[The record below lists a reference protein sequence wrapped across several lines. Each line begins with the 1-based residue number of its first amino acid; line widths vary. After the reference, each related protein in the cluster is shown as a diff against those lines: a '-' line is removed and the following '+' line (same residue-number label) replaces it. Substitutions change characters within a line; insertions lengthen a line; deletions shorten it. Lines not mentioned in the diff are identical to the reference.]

1 MTRFRCPGR
10 AVRMVPALAL
20 ILLLGTALAPCPAR
34 AAESANKVA
43 GLGLSFAQAAAESKS
58 MAEAAKIVATDE
70 AGDWLLDRFGGLK
83 AIQALNDFSEL
94 NDKVAEITGLMD
106 MVKSVATQLGL
117 GNYDQAA
124 IEAADAAVDKLNN
137 PAVSAVWAAAKAA
150 YESHLLVQ
158 STGAARDIEALYG
171 RVERDR
177 RLIGAV
183 GPDSPAQININS
195 DTVDYFFNDYVVTDD
210 SVRALVKSY
219 VTTHLGE
226 EWPEQS
232 WASYLGSLGTA
243 SAQDEETLALT
254 GDLRNVARGWIRT
267 LLADVN
273 KQAMVRYQEARLRQ
287 ENAKFQAF
295 AEKMRAFT
303 GNDLPRL
310 LQLYA
315 AQKVA
320 QAELPKYR
328 ELLERARGEYSRISA
343 AQGQEKFNSLPDYQ
357 QTGTRMI
364 QSLNAA
370 AAGAYRADDFTLHG
384 ELETESGRWAHLMN
398 DMQPQTWA
406 QDVYAREM
414 TAYEKELEKKDAEAR
429 AYNAKLARESTA
441 TDGSG
446 QPWGSLYDQNLPDY
460 QKVKPFITQFAID
473 GAMSRMDEVE
483 AQVLE
488 ALNRGDTAQASILRE
503 QAVVELQAEIN
514 AFYDQAVA
522 EVRKAQPKNTQL
534 GKATGDLDQWRR
546 ADLAAIETR
555 SSELLG
561 KTTPFYEILSR
572 WSGRLERYNRHLAAI
587 ERSVESY
594 PDKLWET
601 GAPELPLA
609 LHTAVGGLGEVRDL
623 GEVPYRLRLARSGL
637 ASQRVSDAGLDA
649 QAKRIE
655 QEEAFIP
662 WLDKAL
668 KDRTPERDQVFTAQ
682 DLDTIEALF
691 GADAAATIKDR
702 EKALKGILDRSRAT
716 ISRWRSNLADY
727 ANRVRTNNANLEQD
741 IAFLAA
747 KEQEM
752 EAFLL
757 LLRGNDQML
766 RMDQQGQ
773 LLPFVHLGPAGQ
785 ALAMEPYPH
794 YMNASELNRFGQD
807 WLKRLEAYPQWA
819 FVAKYFPSAH
829 DWAREA
835 AKMGFATPEEQEHI
849 VYGSGA
855 LYLKDVNKALTM
867 AGGISHTDED
877 EWTQGLE
884 DVAAL
889 LPMAVRKTASDW
901 FAVDANFK
909 LEPQALRATPT
920 GEAYA
925 ALLTRLDEVVT
936 MRAVHLE
943 QQRNAA
949 LQAEVQA
956 QQAAADQTAQE
967 AAQDLA
973 AQSMYYAMDVRVNS
987 RPVDP
992 YQGQVTVTRD
1002 ELENGRIRITA
1013 VLSET
1018 EGVEGM
1024 LLSID
1029 GGRTWDQ
1036 MPVTRDI
1043 GFEFLPAAG
1052 QRYDFVLTLKRGGAR
1067 EDVSLK
1073 LLPGAWVG
1081 YENVD
1086 YNQLVLAAVKTLA
1099 EAYETQDSAAFAR
1112 LISRDYLGNR
1122 VFLEEGVRF
1131 DFDMFSAIQL
1141 RIYVSRITVA
1151 KGYATV
1157 ETKWDKKQIPRT
1169 TGQQQATTGRTT
1181 MTFVVEDGEMKLRN
1195 LRGNLLYATLSP
1207 EVAEASGL
1215 PMAVVDEIRAARDE
1229 RTPVQ
1234 PGAGDVEDAG
1244 GVVSGSAISVRTAT
1258 IEKSTVPP
1266 TRGIDFETGT
1276 QAQPASGTADL
1287 GFEGNTLWS
1296 ENTAVF
1302 QEAGGSFEALTEAPE
1317 GGYGPLTGDPVVPGK
1332 VYAFRTT
1339 EGNYGKFVIDSS
1351 TDLGGGLFRN
1361 VLRYAVQTN
1370 GSRNIRTQ

>member
-1 MTRFRCPGR
+1 MTRFRCSGR
-10 AVRMVPALAL
+10 AARMVPALAL

-34 AAESANKVA
+34 AAEPANKAA

-58 MAEAAKIVATDE
+58 MTEAAKTVAKDE
-70 AGDWLLDRFGGLK
+70 AADWLLNQLGGVK

-94 NDKVAEITGLMD
+94 NGKVAEITGFID
-106 MVKSVATQLGL
+106 MVQSVATQLGL

-124 IEAADAAVDKLNN
+124 IEAADAAVGKLNN

-171 RVERDR
+171 IVERDR
-177 RLIGAV
+177 RIIGEV
-183 GPDSPAQININS
+183 GPNSPAQININA
-195 DTVDYFFNDYVVTDD
+195 DTVDYFFNDYVVTNE

-232 WASYLGSLGTA
+232 WASYLGSLGMT
-243 SAQDEETLALT
+243 SARDEETLALT

-295 AEKMRAFT
+295 AEKMHAFT

-310 LQLYA
+310 LQLYS

-328 ELLERARGEYSRISA
+328 ELLTRARGEYARISA
-343 AQGQEKFNSLPDYQ
+343 ALADGGFSSLPGYQ
-357 QTGTRMI
+357 QAGARML
-364 QSLNAA
+364 QDLNRA
-370 AAGAYRADDFTLHG
+370 AAGAYHAEDFTLHG
-384 ELETESGRWAHLMN
+384 ELETESGRWSLLLN
-398 DMQPQTWA
+398 SMQADTEE
-406 QDVYAREM
+406 VYAQALN
-414 TAYEKELEKKDAEAR
+414 AYEKELAKRDAEAR
-429 AYNAKLARESTA
+429 AYNATLHSK
-441 TDGSG
+441 G
-446 QPWGSLYDQNLPDY
+446 QTWGLLYTEHLSSY
-460 QKVKPFITQFAID
+460 QQVKPYIRQFAIE
-473 GAMSRMDEVE
+473 GAMARMDEVE

-488 ALNRGDTAQASILRE
+488 ALNRGDTAQASIVRE
-503 QAVVELQAEIN
+503 QAVVELQAEIK

-522 EVRKAQPKNTQL
+522 RVREAQPRNTQL
-534 GKATGDLDQWRR
+534 SKATGDLDQWRR
-546 ADLAAIETR
+546 ADLAAVEAR
-555 SSELLG
+555 SATLLE
-561 KTTPFYEILSR
+561 KTLPFYTLLSQ
-572 WSGRLERYNRHLAAI
+572 WSARLERYNRQMAVI
-587 ERSVESY
+587 EGAVESY
-594 PDKLWET
+594 PNKFWDA
-601 GAPELPLA
+601 GAVQFPLEM
-609 LHTAVGGLGEVRDL
+609 HTAVGGLGEVRDL

-637 ASQRVSDAGLDA
+637 TSRLISDAALDA

-655 QEEAFIP
+655 QEEVFIP

-668 KDRTPERDQVFTAQ
+668 KDRTPERDQVFTQQ
-682 DLDTIEALF
+682 DMRTIEALF
-691 GADAAATIKDR
+691 GDTAKTIEDR
-702 EKALKGILDRSRAT
+702 EKALERVLNSARSAIQT
-716 ISRWRSNLADY
+716 WKANLA
-727 ANRVRTNNANLEQD
+727 AHAKRVQTNNANLEQD

-747 KEQEM
+747 REQEM

-766 RMDQQGQ
+766 RMDQQGR
-773 LLPFVHLGPAGQ
+773 LLPFVHSGPAGQ

-794 YMNASELNRFGQD
+794 YMKASELQRFGQD
-807 WLKRLEAYPQWA
+807 WLQRLEAYPQWA
-819 FVAKYFPSAH
+819 FVARYFPSAVA
-829 DWAREA
+829 WAREA
-835 AKMGFATPEEQEHI
+835 AKMDFATPEEQEHV
-849 VYGSGA
+849 VYGPGA
-855 LYLKDVNKALTM
+855 LYLADVNRALTR
-867 AGGISHTDED
+867 ADGISHTDED
-877 EWTQGLE
+877 KWTQGLE
-884 DVAAL
+884 AVAAI
-889 LPMAVRKTASDW
+889 LPTAVKKTATGW
-901 FAVDANFK
+901 FTVDTTFK

-925 ALLTRLDEVVT
+925 ALLERLDEVVT
-936 MRAVHLE
+936 MRAVYLE

-949 LQAEVQA
+949 LQAELA
-956 QQAAADQTAQE
+956 GQQAAADQAAQE

-1018 EGVEGM
+1018 EGVQGM

-1099 EAYETQDSAAFAR
+1099 EAYEAQDSAAFAR

-1141 RIYVSRITVA
+1141 RIFVNRITVS
-1151 KGYATV
+1151 KGYAMVDTR
-1157 ETKWDKKQIPRT
+1157 WDKKQIPRT

-1181 MTFVVEDGEMKLRN
+1181 MTFVAEDGEMKLRN

-1244 GVVSGSAISVRTAT
+1244 GVVSGSAIAARTTT
-1258 IEKSTVPP
+1258 IDAPVAFPGRS
-1266 TRGIDFETGT
+1266 IDFETGT
-1276 QAQPASGTADL
+1276 QSAPASGTADL
-1287 GFEGNTLWS
+1287 QIEGNSLWS
-1296 ENTAVF
+1296 ANTATF
-1302 QEAGGSFEALTEAPE
+1302 QAAGGSFEALSEAPA
-1317 GGYGPLTGDPVVPGK
+1317 GGYVALLGTPVAPGT
-1332 VYAFRTT
+1332 VYAFQTT

-1351 TDLGGGLFRN
+1351 TDLGGTFRH
-1361 VLRYAVQTN
+1361 VIRYAVQTN
-1370 GSRNIRTQ
+1370 GSRNIRTP

>member
-20 ILLLGTALAPCPAR
+20 ILLLGTVLAPCPAW
-34 AAESANKVA
+34 AAERADKAA

-58 MAEAAKIVATDE
+58 MTEAAKTVAKDE
-70 AGDWLLDRFGGLK
+70 AADWLLDQLGGVK

-94 NDKVAEITGLMD
+94 NGKVAEITGLID
-106 MVKSVATQLGL
+106 MVQSVATQLGL

-124 IEAADAAVDKLNN
+124 IEAADAAVGKLNN

-171 RVERDR
+171 IVERDR
-177 RLIGAV
+177 RLIGEV
-183 GPDSPAQININS
+183 GPESPAQININA
-195 DTVDYFFNDYVVTDD
+195 DTVDYFFNDYVVTNE

-267 LLADVN
+267 LLTDVN

-287 ENAKFQAF
+287 ENARFQAF

-310 LQLYA
+310 LQLYT

-320 QAELPKYR
+320 QAELPRYR
-328 ELLERARGEYSRISA
+328 ELLARARGEYARISA
-343 AQGQEKFNSLPDYQ
+343 ALGDGGFNSLPGHQ
-357 QTGTRMI
+357 QTGARMI
-364 QSLNAA
+364 QELNQA
-370 AAGAYRADDFTLHG
+370 AAGAYHAEDFTLHG
-384 ELETESGRWAHLMN
+384 ELETESGRWSLLLN
-398 DMQPQTWA
+398 SMQADTEE
-406 QDVYAREM
+406 VYAQALS
-414 TAYEKELEKKDAEAR
+414 AYEKELAKRDEEAR
-429 AYNAKLARESTA
+429 AYNATLHSK
-441 TDGSG
+441 G
-446 QPWGSLYDQNLPDY
+446 QTWGLLYAEHLSSY
-460 QKVKPFITQFAID
+460 QQVKPYIRQFAI
-473 GAMSRMDEVE
+473 GEAMARMDEVE

-488 ALNRGDTAQASILRE
+488 ALNRGDTAQATILRE

-522 EVRKAQPKNTQL
+522 RVREAQPRNTQL
-534 GKATGDLDQWRR
+534 SKATGDLDQWRR
-546 ADLAAIETR
+546 ADLAAVEARSATLLEKTR
-555 SSELLG
+555 
-561 KTTPFYEILSR
+561 PFYTFLSQ
-572 WSGRLERYNRHLAAI
+572 WSARLERYNRQLAAI

-594 PDKLWET
+594 PEKFWET
-601 GAPELPLA
+601 GAAELPLA
-609 LHTAVGGLGEVRDL
+609 MHTAVGGLGEVRDL

-637 ASQRVSDAGLDA
+637 ASRLVSDAALDA

-662 WLDKAL
+662 WLDKRL

-682 DLDTIEALF
+682 DLRTIEALF
-691 GADAAATIKDR
+691 GVDTAKNIEDR
-702 EKALKGILDRSRAT
+702 EKTLKGVLDRSRAA
-716 ISRWRSNLADY
+716 ISTWRSTLADY
-727 ANRVRTNNANLEQD
+727 ARRVRTNNANLEQD

-766 RMDQQGQ
+766 RMDQQGR
-773 LLPFVHLGPAGQ
+773 LLPFVHPGPAGQ

-794 YMNASELNRFGQD
+794 YMNANELNRFGQD

-819 FVAKYFPSAH
+819 FVAEYFPSAE
-829 DWAREA
+829 DWAREV
-835 AKMGFATPEEQEHI
+835 AKMDFATPEEQEHV
-849 VYGSGA
+849 VYGPGA
-855 LYLKDVNKALTM
+855 LYLKDVDKALAL
-867 AGGISHTDED
+867 AGSISHTDGD
-877 EWTQGLE
+877 EWAQGLE
-884 DVAAL
+884 GVAAL
-889 LPMAVRKTASDW
+889 LPMAVRKTATDW
-901 FAVDANFK
+901 FAVDTNFK

-925 ALLTRLDEVVT
+925 RLLERLDEVVT
-936 MRAVHLE
+936 LRAAHLE
-943 QQRNAA
+943 TQRNAA
-949 LQAEVQA
+949 AQAEAQA
-956 QQAAADQTAQE
+956 QQAATDQAAQE

-987 RPVDP
+987 RAVDP

-1002 ELENGRIRITA
+1002 ELENGRIRVTA

-1029 GGRTWDQ
+1029 GGRTWDE
-1036 MPVTRDI
+1036 MAVTRDI

-1099 EAYETQDSAAFAR
+1099 EAYETQDPAAFAR

-1141 RIYVSRITVA
+1141 RIFVNRITVA

-1157 ETKWDKKQIPRT
+1157 DTKWDKKQIPRT

-1244 GVVSGSAISVRTAT
+1244 GVTSGSAISVRTAT
-1258 IEKSTVPP
+1258 VEKSTAPP
-1266 TRGIDFETGT
+1266 TRGLDFETGA

-1296 ENTAVF
+1296 ENTATF
-1302 QEAGGSFEALTEAPE
+1302 QEVGGSFEALAEAPE

-1339 EGNYGKFVIDSS
+1339 EGNYGKFTIDSS

-1361 VLRYAVQTN
+1361 VIRYAVQTN
-1370 GSRNIRTQ
+1370 GSRTVRTQ